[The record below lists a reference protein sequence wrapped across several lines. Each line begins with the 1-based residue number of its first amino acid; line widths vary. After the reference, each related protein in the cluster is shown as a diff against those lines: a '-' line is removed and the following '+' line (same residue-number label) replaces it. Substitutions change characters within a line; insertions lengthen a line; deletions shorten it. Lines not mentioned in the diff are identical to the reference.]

1 MAIEK
6 VQTVD
11 AIEVVGEFCFV
22 QYRVRTDVVEDGV
35 VIASDNWRNM
45 VDPSCDISDLPQRV
59 QDMCNFVWT
68 DEVLAAWNQYLID
81 NAPEGEPV

>member
-11 AIEVVGEFCFV
+11 AIEVVGEHCFV
-22 QYRVRTDVVEDGV
+22 QYRVRTDVKEDGV
-35 VIASDNWRNM
+35 VIASQKWRNM
-45 VDPSCDISDLPQRV
+45 VHPRMDISELPQRV
-59 QDMCNFVWT
+59 QDICNFVWT
-68 DEVLAAWNQYLID
+68 DEVLAAWDQYQAD